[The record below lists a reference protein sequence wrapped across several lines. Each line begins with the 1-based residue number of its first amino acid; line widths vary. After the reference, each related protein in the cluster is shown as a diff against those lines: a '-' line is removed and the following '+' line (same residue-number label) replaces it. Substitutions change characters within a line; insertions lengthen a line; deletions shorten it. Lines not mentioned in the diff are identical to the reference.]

1 VTNLKKL
8 ARYKLF
14 RPPIRRHG
22 KEGFATLTPDAEAD
36 DSVIEQQPLR
46 RADSKAEPEIDRDTR
61 KLLQN
66 FNKVKSESSDVLCYS
81 RKRLKEGQVP
91 ML

>member
-1 VTNLKKL
+1 M
-8 ARYKLF
+8 
-14 RPPIRRHG
+14 
-22 KEGFATLTPDAEAD
+22 TPDAEAD

-81 RKRLKEGQVP
+81 RKRPKEGQVP